1 MTASN
6 STSNKKR
13 SVINFEKARLI
24 LVDKTLSYVE
34 LNSPDDFATRVNT
47 VSRLNREH
55 QWHFCCGFSSQII
68 HGFRNR
74 IIKKSVDYRT
84 KVNGVTQVKT
94 SKKHLG
100 MNFSSFM
107 KKGRQNEVF
116 LGMPMDYSI
125 VKNSNADLTIE
136 N

>member
-47 VSRLNREH
+47 VLGRI
-55 QWHFCCGFSSQII
+55 QIKI
-68 HGFRNR
+68 WLRCFK
-74 IIKKSVDYRT
+74 IDC
-84 KVNGVTQVKT
+84 
-94 SKKHLG
+94 
-100 MNFSSFM
+100 
-107 KKGRQNEVF
+107 
-116 LGMPMDYSI
+116 
-125 VKNSNADLTIE
+125 
-136 N
+136 

>member
-47 VSRLNREH
+47 VSRSNREH
-55 QWHFCCGFSSQII
+55 VNSAQLV
-68 HGFRNR
+68 FRAL
-74 IIKKSVDYRT
+74 K
-84 KVNGVTQVKT
+84 
-94 SKKHLG
+94 
-100 MNFSSFM
+100 
-107 KKGRQNEVF
+107 
-116 LGMPMDYSI
+116 
-125 VKNSNADLTIE
+125 
-136 N
+136 